1 MLVSCVECFPFP
13 SQLALE
19 ERWQLAKDL
28 LETCILMYEK
38 HPTGLAPEIAF
49 FNTDDGKSEDMTVK
63 QADSHNLLRPETIE
77 SLFIL
82 YRITKDN
89 QYRTRGYKI
98 FKNFIKHCK
107 VADGGFSSIKSVLSL
122 PVQFRDKMESFWIA
136 ETLKYFFLLF
146 DETDMMVDLN
156 KFVLTTE
163 AHIFPILKKDDV

>member
-1 MLVSCVECFPFP
+1 
-13 SQLALE
+13 
-19 ERWQLAKDL
+19 
-28 LETCILMYEK
+28 MYEK

-98 FKNFIKHCK
+98 FKTTYIR
-107 VADGGFSSIKSVLSL
+107 VTLIIYAISI
-122 PVQFRDKMESFWIA
+122 II
-136 ETLKYFFLLF
+136 
-146 DETDMMVDLN
+146 N
-156 KFVLTTE
+156 
-163 AHIFPILKKDDV
+163 HIF